1 MVVEAGE
8 AGGRELVLNGGGAV
22 SAEGGEST
30 LKMVAEMWVY
40 SVPLP

>member
-8 AGGRELVLNGGGAV
+8 DGGRELVLNGVV
-22 SAEGGEST
+22 SAEGGKST
-30 LKMVAEMWVY
+30 LKMAAEMWVY

>member
-8 AGGRELVLNGGGAV
+8 DGGMELVLNGAV
-22 SAEGGEST
+22 SAEGGEGT
-30 LKMVAEMWVY
+30 LKMAAEMWVY